1 MQRRGADQLAL
12 FGCAGRPS
20 VTEAADNRAYNLR
33 SRRVGLA
40 FVKQFVATLLALLV
54 MSPGLCDG
62 NKPTSPVLGTPRG
75 SIRSNLTSLSA

>member
-1 MQRRGADQLAL
+1 MAQTNWRFLGARGVHLS
-12 FGCAGRPS
+12 RKPK
-20 VTEAADNRAYNLR
+20 AADNRAYNLR